1 VKKEIVVDKPAVH
14 KIMEVAAPLF
24 AQKGF
29 AAVSVKEIAAVAEVN
44 IALISYYFGG
54 KENLYA
60 AILKAQF
67 ELIDNIIVL
76 IRNEENCPIEKI
88 RRFSRAFVKLHKSYP
103 YVHRLIYGETINAT
117 NCYESIVKP
126 GIMSSQDFVK
136 ECILA
141 GINSGQIRPDIK
153 LDCASLL
160 LDSVLH
166 FYFMSNH
173 LADEF
178 LEQEEDKAEYYM
190 AEAIEMYLKGIL
202 NNSM

>member
-1 VKKEIVVDKPAVH
+1 VKKEIVADKPAVH
-14 KIMEVAAPLF
+14 KIMDAAAPLF

-29 AAVSVKEIAAVAEVN
+29 AAVSVKEIAEVAEVN

-60 AILKAQF
+60 AILEAQF
-67 ELIDNIIVL
+67 ELVDNIIVL

-88 RRFSRAFVKLHKSYP
+88 RRFSQAVVKLHKSYP
-103 YVHRLIYGETINAT
+103 YIHRLIYGEIINAT

-126 GIMSSQDFVK
+126 GIIRTRSFLA

-141 GINSGQIRPDIK
+141 GMNSGQIRPDIK
-153 LDCASLL
+153 PDCANLL

-166 FYFMSNH
+166 FYFISNH
-173 LADEF
+173 LVDEF
-178 LEQEEDKAEYYM
+178 LEQKEDKAEYYM
-190 AEAIEMYLKGIL
+190 AEAVEMYLKGIL